1 MRALL
6 FLLAI
11 WCVSMNA
18 DNTMLLD
25 VQMRMLPKIMALDTQ
40 LPFRNGTS
48 AVLAV
53 VYNEGK
59 RNSAQSIANAMNR
72 MYEGRVGSV
81 PFTAIALS
89 ADDLKNRR
97 DITFVYTLQTDSSSL
112 EQIAKWGSSNG
123 VPTFSSTVSGL
134 DAGIFGSIAIERNTV
149 IYINKNVMKS
159 GKYRF
164 NDYLYQIARFVE

>member
-11 WCVSMNA
+11 WCVSLNA

-89 ADDLKNRR
+89 TDDLKNRR

-112 EQIAKWGSSNG
+112 EQ
-123 VPTFSSTVSGL
+123 
-134 DAGIFGSIAIERNTV
+134 
-149 IYINKNVMKS
+149 
-159 GKYRF
+159 
-164 NDYLYQIARFVE
+164 